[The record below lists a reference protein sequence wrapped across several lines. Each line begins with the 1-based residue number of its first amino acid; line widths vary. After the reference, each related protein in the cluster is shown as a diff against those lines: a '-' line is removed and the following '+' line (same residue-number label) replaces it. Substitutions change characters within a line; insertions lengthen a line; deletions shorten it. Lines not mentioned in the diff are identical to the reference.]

1 MEPGMTGPRRETAG
15 HHPPPVHHRHRAAG
29 HREYVRRLLSERQPE
44 FFALLE
50 AAERQL
56 DLELSNDSQRLP

>member
-1 MEPGMTGPRRETAG
+1 MEPSMTGPRRETAG
-15 HHPPPVHHRHRAAG
+15 HHRPQVHNWHRAAE

-44 FFALLE
+44 FFAVLQ